1 MAVPTRALASRMGA
15 ASFAFAAGV
24 APLLLGAPQA
34 SEALVITN
42 GGVNYDVEIYNGS
55 YNSNPSYFNTP
66 ANGGRMPWWGD
77 QTLAA
82 TLAEQLGAALS
93 PSPLPNDGPLFAYG
107 LQTGPIG
114 PNTPSGGPTA
124 VDASFLDLTSL
135 GGTNTVNSNTYLVG
149 TTQTYVVLVTP
160 PPSSTAVPAPLP
172 LFGAAAAFGA
182 SRRLRRRVHGAP
194 RA

>member
-34 SEALVITN
+34 AEALVITS

-55 YNSNPSYFNTP
+55 YASNPSYFATP
-66 ANGGRMPWWGD
+66 ANGGRMPWWGN
-77 QTLAA
+77 QALAVI
-82 TLAEQLGAALS
+82 LADQLGAGLS
-93 PSPLPNDGPLFAYG
+93 PNPLPDDGPLFAYG
-107 LQTGPIG
+107 QISGDTEAAYYDLTTLASTQSITTSTTSSTGSPF
-114 PNTPSGGPTA
+114 GPT
-124 VDASFLDLTSL
+124 
-135 GGTNTVNSNTYLVG
+135 